1 MAFNRFR
8 PTSHFIP
15 PHSWSNDPCGA
26 VYIPETKEYRICYQ
40 WNPGTTQGGNS
51 AWGMARSKD
60 LIMWEDCSPAL
71 RNGAT
76 YDRLGVFSGSI
87 VSRIL
92 DGRRVLFLFYTSV
105 SAVPIHWSLPYLDGC
120 ESQSVAF
127 SADYGNS
134 WQRYEHNP
142 LMTRPP
148 KLEKTTGWRD
158 PFVSK
163 WEPMSKLLG
172 VDSSTD
178 YMLIAS
184 GVRGRGPQLLL
195 YQSNDLLHWQPTCTL
210 LEVEANAKITPTSE
224 LNFGMNF
231 ECASFF
237 IIGERH
243 YIIIGVEE
251 DKSSKRHDC
260 HALLWLSGTLSLENG
275 KPKFNIT
282 SHGQLDHGIAYAA
295 HIFRDAEGRILQLG
309 WANEAANRQIVE
321 AQGWA
326 GFLTHPKELYE
337 ISVPIS
343 HIEGDMDRWTTD
355 ETSGTM
361 TTLGMRLAPQVSQ
374 LRQTAPITSLDG
386 LRSLRSTNYD
396 IGATFRNLS
405 GTDRFIF
412 NVLESPTSAEVTK
425 IVFDMASHRISVHR
439 SRSSLENLGE
449 NGPDEGKFHLL
460 PGEDLD
466 VKVMVD
472 NSIIE
477 VFANGR
483 FAITSRVYPSLES
496 SRGVSWDFGGFDEAC
511 VEMKCWEGL
520 RGAWPERGM
529 EGQHRL
535 EGVGVLTNPAV
546 RGEKVRIKA
555 TELELVHA

>member
-1 MAFNRFR
+1 MTFNRFR

-60 LIMWEDCSPAL
+60 LVTWEDCSPAL
-71 RNGAT
+71 RNGST

-87 VSRIL
+87 VSRIV

-127 SADYGNS
+127 STDYGNS

-142 LMTRPP
+142 LMTIPP

-178 YMLIAS
+178 YMMIAS
-184 GVRGRGPQLLL
+184 GEKGRGPQLLL
-195 YQSNDLLHWQPTCTL
+195 YQSNNLLDWQPTCTL

-237 IIGERH
+237 TIGERH
-243 YIIIGVEE
+243 YIIVGIEE
-251 DKSSKRHDC
+251 DKTSKRRDG
-260 HALLWLSGTLSLENG
+260 HALLWLSGTLSLQNG
-275 KPKFNIT
+275 KPKFEIT

-309 WANEAANRQIVE
+309 WANEAANREVIE
-321 AQGWA
+321 KQGWA
-326 GFLTHPKELYE
+326 GLLTHPKELYE

-343 HIEGDMDRWTTD
+343 QIEGDMDRWNID
-355 ETSGTM
+355 ENSGTM

-374 LRQTAPITSLDG
+374 LHQSQIAPITSLDG
-386 LRSLRSTNYD
+386 IRSLRSTNYD
-396 IGATFRNLS
+396 ISATFCNLA
-405 GTDRFIF
+405 GTERFVF
-412 NVLESPTSAEVTK
+412 NVRESPSSAEVTK
-425 IVFDMASHRISVHR
+425 TVFDLANHRISIHR

-449 NGPDEGKFHLL
+449 NSPDEGKFFLL

-466 VKVMVD
+466 VRIVVD

-483 FAITSRVYPSLES
+483 FAVTSRVYPSLES
-496 SRGVSWDFGGFDEAC
+496 SNGVSWDFGGYDEEG
-511 VEMKCWEGL
+511 VDVRCWEGL
-520 RGAWPERGM
+520 KGAWPARSESAAGIEEVM
-529 EGQHRL
+529 
-535 EGVGVLTNPAV
+535 T
-546 RGEKVRIKA
+546 EKVVRDEKHRMTA
-555 TELELVHA
+555 NELELVHA

>member
-60 LIMWEDCSPAL
+60 MVTWEDCSPAL
-71 RNGAT
+71 RNGTT

-87 VSRIL
+87 VSRIV

-127 SADYGNS
+127 STDYGNS

-142 LMTRPP
+142 LMTIPP

-163 WEPMSKLLG
+163 WEPMSQLLG

-184 GVRGRGPQLLL
+184 GERGRGPQLLL
-195 YQSNDLLHWQPTCTL
+195 YQSNDLLDWQPTCIL
-210 LEVEANAKITPTSE
+210 LEAEANARITPTSE

-237 IIGERH
+237 TIGERH
-243 YIIIGVEE
+243 YIIIGIEE
-251 DKSSKRHDC
+251 DKTSKRHDG
-260 HALLWLSGTLSLENG
+260 HALLWLSGTLSLDNG
-275 KPKFNIT
+275 KPKFSVT

-309 WANEAANRQIVE
+309 WANEAANRQIVKK
-321 AQGWA
+321 QGWA

-337 ISVPIS
+337 ISAPIS
-343 HIEGDMDRWTTD
+343 RIEGDMDRWNIN
-355 ETSGTM
+355 EKSGKM
-361 TTLGMRLAPQVSQ
+361 TTLGMRLAPQVSH
-374 LRQTAPITSLDG
+374 LRQSAPFTSLD
-386 LRSLRSTNYD
+386 SLRSVRSLNYE
-396 IGATFRNLS
+396 IVATFRNLS
-405 GTDRFIF
+405 GSERFIF
-412 NVLESPTSAEVTK
+412 NVRESPSSAEVSK
-425 IVFDMASHRISVHR
+425 IIIDLANQRISIHR

-449 NGPDEGKFHLL
+449 INPDEGKFHLL
-460 PGEDLD
+460 PSEDLD
-466 VKVMVD
+466 VRVMVD
-472 NSIIE
+472 NSIVE
-477 VFANGR
+477 VFVNGR
-483 FAITSRVYPSLES
+483 FAATSRLYPSLES
-496 SRGVSWDFGGFDEAC
+496 SRGVSWDFGGFDEQNLE
-511 VEMKCWEGL
+511 VRCWEGL
-520 RGAWPERGM
+520 RKAWPERGSEELM
-529 EGQHRL
+529 VED
-535 EGVGVLTNPAV
+535 VLAAA
-546 RGEKVRIKA
+546 GISSGDEK
-555 TELELVHA
+555 HAMTASGFEIIQA

>member
-40 WNPGTTQGGNS
+40 WNPGTTRGGNS

-60 LIMWEDCSPAL
+60 LVTWEDCSPAL

-87 VSRIL
+87 VSRIV

-127 SADYGNS
+127 STDYGNS

-142 LMTRPP
+142 LMTIPP
-148 KLEKTTGWRD
+148 KLERTTGWRD

-172 VDSSTD
+172 VDSSMN
-178 YMLIAS
+178 YMMIAS
-184 GVRGRGPQLLL
+184 GERGRGPQLLL
-195 YQSNDLLHWQPTCTL
+195 YQSNDLLDWQPTCTL
-210 LEVEANAKITPTSE
+210 LDVEANAKITPTSE

-237 IIGERH
+237 TIGERH
-243 YIIIGVEE
+243 YIIVGIEE
-251 DKSSKRHDC
+251 DKTSKRHDG
-260 HALLWLSGTLSLENG
+260 HALLWLSGTLSLQNG
-275 KPKFNIT
+275 KPKFEIT

-309 WANEAANRQIVE
+309 WANEAANREAVE
-321 AQGWA
+321 KQGWA
-326 GFLTHPKELYE
+326 GLLTHPKELYE

-343 HIEGDMDRWTTD
+343 QVEGDMDRWNID
-355 ETSGTM
+355 ESSVTM

-374 LRQTAPITSLDG
+374 LRQSQTAPITSLEG

-396 IGATFRNLS
+396 ISATFRNTS
-405 GTDRFIF
+405 GTERFVF
-412 NVLESPTSAEVTK
+412 NVRESPSSAEVTK
-425 IVFDMASHRISVHR
+425 IVFDLANHRISIHR

-449 NGPDEGKFHLL
+449 SSPDEGKFFLL
-460 PGEDLD
+460 SGEDLD
-466 VKVMVD
+466 VRIVVD

-477 VFANGR
+477 VFANER
-483 FAITSRVYPSLES
+483 FAVTSRVYPSLES
-496 SRGVSWDFGGFDEAC
+496 SKGVSWDFGGFAENG
-511 VEMKCWEGL
+511 VEVSCWEGL
-520 RGAWPERGM
+520 KGAWPTRRESAAGIEEVM
-529 EGQHRL
+529 
-535 EGVGVLTNPAV
+535 T
-546 RGEKVRIKA
+546 EKVVRDEKHRMTA
-555 TELELVHA
+555 NELELVHA

>member
-40 WNPGTTQGGNS
+40 WNPGTTRGGNS

-60 LIMWEDCSPAL
+60 LVTWEDCSPAL

-87 VSRIL
+87 VSRIV

-127 SADYGNS
+127 STDYGNS

-142 LMTRPP
+142 LMTIPP
-148 KLEKTTGWRD
+148 KLERTTGWRD

-172 VDSSTD
+172 VDSSMN
-178 YMLIAS
+178 YMMIAS
-184 GVRGRGPQLLL
+184 GERGRGPQLLL
-195 YQSNDLLHWQPTCTL
+195 YQSNDLLDWQPTCTL

-237 IIGERH
+237 TIGERH
-243 YIIIGVEE
+243 YIIVGIEE
-251 DKSSKRHDC
+251 DKTSKRHDG
-260 HALLWLSGTLSLENG
+260 HALLWLSGTLSLQNG
-275 KPKFNIT
+275 KPKFEIT

-309 WANEAANRQIVE
+309 WANEAANREAVE
-321 AQGWA
+321 KQGWA
-326 GFLTHPKELYE
+326 GLLTHPKELYE

-343 HIEGDMDRWTTD
+343 QVEGDMDRWNID
-355 ETSGTM
+355 ESSVTM

-374 LRQTAPITSLDG
+374 LRQSQTAPITSLEG

-396 IGATFRNLS
+396 ISATFRNTS
-405 GTDRFIF
+405 GTERFVF
-412 NVLESPTSAEVTK
+412 NVRESPSSAEVTK
-425 IVFDMASHRISVHR
+425 IVFDLANHRISIHR

-449 NGPDEGKFHLL
+449 SSPDEGKFFLL
-460 PGEDLD
+460 SGEDLD
-466 VKVMVD
+466 VRIVVD

-477 VFANGR
+477 VFANER
-483 FAITSRVYPSLES
+483 FAVTSRVYPSLES
-496 SRGVSWDFGGFDEAC
+496 SRGVSWDFGGFAENG
-511 VEMKCWEGL
+511 VEVSCWEGL
-520 RGAWPERGM
+520 KGAWPTRRESAAGIEEVM
-529 EGQHRL
+529 
-535 EGVGVLTNPAV
+535 T
-546 RGEKVRIKA
+546 EKVVRDEKHRMTA
-555 TELELVHA
+555 NELELVHA

>member
-60 LIMWEDCSPAL
+60 LVTWEDCSPAL

-87 VSRIL
+87 VSRIV

-127 SADYGNS
+127 STDYGNS

-142 LMTRPP
+142 LMTIPP
-148 KLEKTTGWRD
+148 KLERTTGWRD

-172 VDSSTD
+172 VDSSMD
-178 YMLIAS
+178 YMMIAS
-184 GVRGRGPQLLL
+184 GERGRGPQLLL
-195 YQSNDLLHWQPTCTL
+195 YQSKDLLDWQPTCTL
-210 LEVEANAKITPTSE
+210 LEVEANAKIMPTSE

-237 IIGERH
+237 TIGERH
-243 YIIIGVEE
+243 YIVIGVEE
-251 DKSSKRHDC
+251 DKTSKKHDC
-260 HALLWLSGTLSLENG
+260 HALLWLSGTLRLENG

-309 WANEAANRQIVE
+309 WANEAANREVVE
-321 AQGWA
+321 KQGWA

-343 HIEGDMDRWTTD
+343 RIEGDMDRWTID
-355 ETSGTM
+355 ENSGAM

-374 LRQTAPITSLDG
+374 LQQTAPITSLDG
-386 LRSLRSTNYD
+386 LRSLRSTNYE
-396 IGATFRNLS
+396 IAAKYRNLS
-405 GTDRFIF
+405 GTERFTF
-412 NVLESPTSAEVTK
+412 NVRESPSSVEVTK
-425 IVFDMASHRISVHR
+425 IIFDLANHRISVHR

-449 NGPDEGKFHLL
+449 GSPDEGKFFLL
-460 PGEDLD
+460 PGEELD
-466 VKVMVD
+466 VRVMVD
-472 NSIIE
+472 NSVVE

-483 FAITSRVYPSLES
+483 FAVTSRVYPSLES
-496 SRGVSWDFGGFDEAC
+496 SRGVSWDFGGFDEGC
-511 VEMKCWEGL
+511 VEVECWEGL
-520 RGAWPERGM
+520 RGAWPERSGEVEVEEVM
-529 EGQHRL
+529 DAPVLRDEKHRMTA
-535 EGVGVLTNPAV
+535 G
-546 RGEKVRIKA
+546 
-555 TELELVHA
+555 ELELVHA

>member
-40 WNPGTTQGGNS
+40 WNPGTTRGGNS

-60 LIMWEDCSPAL
+60 LVTWEDCSPAL

-87 VSRIL
+87 VSRIV

-127 SADYGNS
+127 STDYGNS

-142 LMTRPP
+142 LMTIPP
-148 KLEKTTGWRD
+148 KLERTTGWRD

-172 VDSSTD
+172 VDSSMN
-178 YMLIAS
+178 YMMIAS
-184 GVRGRGPQLLL
+184 GERGRGPQLLL
-195 YQSNDLLHWQPTCTL
+195 YQSNDLLDWQPTCTL
-210 LEVEANAKITPTSE
+210 LDVEANAKITPTSE

-237 IIGERH
+237 TIGERH
-243 YIIIGVEE
+243 YIIVGIEE
-251 DKSSKRHDC
+251 DKTSKRHDG
-260 HALLWLSGTLSLENG
+260 HALLWLSGTLSLQNG
-275 KPKFNIT
+275 KPKFEIT

-309 WANEAANRQIVE
+309 WANEAANREAVE
-321 AQGWA
+321 KQGWA
-326 GFLTHPKELYE
+326 GLLTHPKELYE

-343 HIEGDMDRWTTD
+343 QVEGDMDRWNID
-355 ETSGTM
+355 ESSVTM

-374 LRQTAPITSLDG
+374 LRQSQTAPITSLEG

-396 IGATFRNLS
+396 ISATFRNTS
-405 GTDRFIF
+405 GTERFVF
-412 NVLESPTSAEVTK
+412 NVRESPSTAEVTK
-425 IVFDMASHRISVHR
+425 IVFDLANHRISIHR

-449 NGPDEGKFHLL
+449 SSPDEGKFFLL
-460 PGEDLD
+460 SGEDLD
-466 VKVMVD
+466 VRIVVD

-477 VFANGR
+477 VFANER
-483 FAITSRVYPSLES
+483 FAVTSRVYPSLES
-496 SRGVSWDFGGFDEAC
+496 SKGVSWDFGGFAENG
-511 VEMKCWEGL
+511 VEVSCWEGL
-520 RGAWPERGM
+520 KGAWPTRRESAAGIEEVM
-529 EGQHRL
+529 
-535 EGVGVLTNPAV
+535 T
-546 RGEKVRIKA
+546 EKVVRDEKHRMTA
-555 TELELVHA
+555 NELELVHA

>member
-40 WNPGTTQGGNS
+40 WNPGTTRGGNS

-60 LIMWEDCSPAL
+60 LVTWEDCSPAL

-87 VSRIL
+87 VSRIV

-127 SADYGNS
+127 STDYGNS

-142 LMTRPP
+142 LMTIPP
-148 KLEKTTGWRD
+148 KLERTTGWRD

-172 VDSSTD
+172 VDSSMN
-178 YMLIAS
+178 YMMIAS
-184 GVRGRGPQLLL
+184 GERGRGPQLLL
-195 YQSNDLLHWQPTCTL
+195 YQSNDLLDWQPTCTL

-237 IIGERH
+237 TIGERH
-243 YIIIGVEE
+243 YIIVGIEE
-251 DKSSKRHDC
+251 DKTSKRHDG
-260 HALLWLSGTLSLENG
+260 HALLWLSGTLSLQNG
-275 KPKFNIT
+275 TPKFEIT

-309 WANEAANRQIVE
+309 WANEAANREAVE
-321 AQGWA
+321 KQGWA
-326 GFLTHPKELYE
+326 GLLTHPKELYE

-343 HIEGDMDRWTTD
+343 QVEGDMDRWNID
-355 ETSGTM
+355 ESSVTM

-374 LRQTAPITSLDG
+374 LRQSQTAPITSLEG

-396 IGATFRNLS
+396 ISATFRNTS
-405 GTDRFIF
+405 GTERFVF
-412 NVLESPTSAEVTK
+412 NVRESPSSAEVTK
-425 IVFDMASHRISVHR
+425 IVFDLANHRISIHR

-449 NGPDEGKFHLL
+449 SSPDEGKFFLL
-460 PGEDLD
+460 SGEDLD
-466 VKVMVD
+466 VRIVVD

-477 VFANGR
+477 VFANER
-483 FAITSRVYPSLES
+483 FAVTSRVYPSLES
-496 SRGVSWDFGGFDEAC
+496 SRGVSWDFGGFAENG
-511 VEMKCWEGL
+511 VEVSCWEGL
-520 RGAWPERGM
+520 KGAWPTRRESAAGIEEVM
-529 EGQHRL
+529 
-535 EGVGVLTNPAV
+535 T
-546 RGEKVRIKA
+546 EKVVRDEKHRMTA
-555 TELELVHA
+555 NELELVHA